1 MGDYLIE
8 LYPWLKVGHIIS
20 IITWMAGIFYL
31 PRLFVHHSESVAIP
45 SATDVLFK
53 MMERKLLYVIMTPA
67 MFASWGF
74 GTGLAVIPG
83 AIDWSLAWPW
93 AKLLSILC
101 MTAFHFWL
109 MARQKA
115 FEQGKNKLR
124 GRTYRIMNE
133 VPTALLLVIVIMVIV
148 RPF

>member
-1 MGDYLIE
+1 
-8 LYPWLKVGHIIS
+8 
-20 IITWMAGIFYL
+20 
-31 PRLFVHHSESVAIP
+31 
-45 SATDVLFK
+45 

-109 MARQKA
+109 MTCQKV
-115 FEQGKNKLR
+115 FEQEKNKLS

-133 VPTALLLVIVIMVIV
+133 VPTVLLFIIITMVVV